1 MFVTLLIFHTLQ
13 IGVYCIGGGGRE
25 GAGYRMSGYKV
36 VVGEWMGVCCSLC
49 SVAVHSGTL

>member
-1 MFVTLLIFHTLQ
+1 MFVTLLIIFHTLQ
-13 IGVYCIGGGGRE
+13 IGVYCVGGEGGV
-25 GAGYRMSGYKV
+25 GYRMSGYKV